1 MSVSSEMAASIIVA
15 FLMLTYLPQSY
26 LVSTVDTT
34 VQVTSA
40 NDLYSEAPCELHPL
54 SAFKDVQGNI
64 WGVGNGNLWW
74 FNATNLSW
82 SLLPMP
88 NNTASAGPWR
98 VACVDPRKYVAV
110 IGRNAS
116 LVLHLPWQ
124 HWQFGDTDDVNV
136 GYVDKDATWCMFGF
150 LFAVDP
156 LRETLYLLD
165 PEEAHWTVR
174 DDMPVVPYVN
184 WSTPYGLVNSWVGY
198 SNELIMVEK
207 FGVYDHVMFTNAS
220 ATDWVIMGENN
231 STNLW
236 PDLDQSNEGK
246 SLAWKMGSDHL
257 WLWKEDKGMKE
268 LWSFG
273 YRTGNW
279 QRGSRALEGRL
290 PPLNTVLAG
299 WEEGKRYC
307 ILKRSSDCTS
317 QYTMSEIEC
326 WTETEM
332 IPTKEESENQDP
344 PPRLTTSSTTTHPK
358 QDNITTLKPEK
369 EGRGPNYTST
379 TRVISAPTATTQI
392 PTSSRSSKAEPPSP
406 MKPVVTK
413 HGNDINWRAAMRD
426 AGVVAVIPAKDPS
439 WHQHTSVFGSV
450 IFFGTSITIFALF
463 GLVWC
468 IRKCVHFPKEALLLR
483 DPPSVRYTAIP
494 DSLGYDTRKATPST
508 YTVIPDSIA

>member
-1 MSVSSEMAASIIVA
+1 
-15 FLMLTYLPQSY
+15 MLPTCPGLSFRC
-26 LVSTVDTT
+26 LTT
-34 VQVTSA
+34 
-40 NDLYSEAPCELHPL
+40 LLLFGPGELGFIQP
-54 SAFKDVQGNI
+54 KNVNMEKC
-64 WGVGNGNLWW
+64 
-74 FNATNLSW
+74 
-82 SLLPMP
+82 P
-88 NNTASAGPWR
+88 
-98 VACVDPRKYVAV
+98 
-110 IGRNAS
+110 

-124 HWQFGDTDDVNV
+124 HWQFCDTDDVNV
-136 GYVDKDATWCMFGF
+136 GYVDKEATWCMFGF

-156 LRETLYLLD
+156 LRETLYLLE

-184 WSTPYGLVNSWVGY
+184 WSTPYGLVNAWAGY
-198 SNELIMVEK
+198 NNELIMVEK
-207 FGVYDHVMFTNAS
+207 FGVYDHVMYTNAS
-220 ATDWVIMGENN
+220 AIDWVIMGENN

-236 PDLDQSNEGK
+236 PDFAQSNEGK
-246 SLAWKMGSDHL
+246 SLAWKMGTDHL
-257 WLWKEDKGMKE
+257 WLWKEDEGIKE

-273 YRTGNW
+273 YKTEKW
-279 QRGSRALEGRL
+279 QRGSRAFEGKL

-317 QYTMSEIEC
+317 QYTMSQIEC

-332 IPTKEESENQDP
+332 IPTNEESENQDSS
-344 PPRLTTSSTTTHPK
+344 PRLTTSSTTTHPK
-358 QDNITTLKPEK
+358 QDNDITLKPEK

-379 TRVISAPTATTQI
+379 TRVISAPIATTQI
-392 PTSSRSSKAEPPSP
+392 PTSSKSSKSEPPSP

-413 HGNDINWRAAMRD
+413 HDSDINWRSTNRD
-426 AGVVAVIPAKDPS
+426 AGVVAISPAKDPS

-463 GLVWC
+463 GMVWC

-494 DSLGYDTRKATPST
+494 DSLGYDTRKPTPST